1 MKSAKKA
8 YQTQSTL
15 DPAERERLLL
25 EHLPQVRYIARRIH
39 DRLPSHVDLED
50 LVNTGVLG
58 LVEALHKY
66 DPAKDV
72 QLASYAKFRIRGAIL
87 DSLRKLDWAPRNLRK
102 KAREIEETLR
112 KLQTRLGR
120 AATEGEIAAE
130 MGMEQGKYQQLMGEL
145 KGLELGHIEDLSP
158 EGGEDLDLTRY
169 MPNAPEQDPFFIC
182 ARSEMREILTM
193 ALGELPPRERQVLA
207 LYYYEELTLK
217 EVGAV
222 IGVNESRVSQIHS
235 AAMVRLRARMQQLL
249 ESKTVEPA
257 PVDDKRSETKQPHPV
272 VEKQ

>member
-1 MKSAKKA
+1 M
-8 YQTQSTL
+8 
-15 DPAERERLLL
+15 

-39 DRLPSHVDLED
+39 DRLPRHVDLED
-50 LVNTGVLG
+50 LVNTGVLW

-112 KLQTRLGR
+112 RLQTRLGR
-120 AATEGEIAAE
+120 SATDGEVAAE
-130 MGMEQGKYQQLMGEL
+130 MGMDQEKYLQLLGEL
-145 KGLELGHIEDLSP
+145 KGLEIGHIEDLTP
-158 EGGEDLDLTRY
+158 EGGEEAELTRY
-169 MPNAPEQDPFFIC
+169 MPNAPDQDPFFLC
-182 ARSEMREILTM
+182 ARSEMREILTT
-193 ALGELPPRERQVLA
+193 ALGDLPPRERQVMA

-249 ESKTVEPA
+249 ESRTIPQSVPQRNESA
-257 PVDDKRSETKQPHPV
+257 DKQVQHTI
-272 VEKQ
+272 EK